1 MLEMVK
7 SPSKQIQEKLKP
19 ILFYIVPLSSGILM
33 GVTVAPVNA
42 WFLAWIAL
50 APLWVIV
57 VKYTRKSLL
66 SASWW
71 AIAYHQ

>member
-1 MLEMVK
+1 MVK

-57 VKYTRKSLL
+57 VKYTRKSLP
-66 SASWW
+66 SACWW